1 MLKENLK
8 KILDCYKKA
17 EKSVTKLDEDYGIR
31 IWDAKNENFYN
42 QYNYIIFSLFQELF
56 GEENRYL
63 IEDYLFEQK
72 DISFD
77 DLYKILNDG
86 KQV

>member
-31 IWDAKNENFYN
+31 IWDEKMKIF
-42 QYNYIIFSLFQELF
+42 II
-56 GEENRYL
+56 N
-63 IEDYLFEQK
+63 I
-72 DISFD
+72 I
-77 DLYKILNDG
+77 I
-86 KQV
+86 

>member
-1 MLKENLK
+1 
-8 KILDCYKKA
+8 
-17 EKSVTKLDEDYGIR
+17 
-31 IWDAKNENFYN
+31 
-42 QYNYIIFSLFQELF
+42 
-56 GEENRYL
+56 L

-86 KQV
+86 KQS

>member
-31 IWDAKNENFYN
+31 IWDAKNANFYN

-86 KQV
+86 KQA

>member
-42 QYNYIIFSLFQELF
+42 QYNCIIFSLFQELF

-86 KQV
+86 KQA